1 MKWLHSLLITSVLA
15 IGIGIVVWLVS
26 MITGETDYLMS
37 GVIIAVFFVV
47 WFWIHRSM
55 HDTEL

>member
-37 GVIIAVFFVV
+37 GVLIAVFIVV